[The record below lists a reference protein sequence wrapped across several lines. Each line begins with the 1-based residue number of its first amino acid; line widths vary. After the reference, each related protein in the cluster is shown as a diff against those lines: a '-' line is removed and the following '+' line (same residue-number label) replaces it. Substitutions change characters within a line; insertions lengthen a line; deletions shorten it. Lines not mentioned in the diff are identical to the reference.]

1 MPPLEKYYPF
11 PPYVTPYVTPYSPHI
26 SEWNSILGIHIY
38 IYIYIY
44 IQVLV
49 TLEKLHWLISEGEAA
64 LRPEKRSAGR
74 VCFYKAASVEWHP
87 RGVLGAIVPWNYP
100 FHNILNPVSA
110 AVFSGNA
117 IIVKVSEHSLWS
129 SRFYGRLIS
138 ACLSAAG
145 APADLV
151 QLVSGDGS
159 AGAALTR
166 EADLMTF
173 VGSTRV
179 GKMVPKEKH
188 LFCLFPNVAPPL
200 LPYVHNLIQKGDG
213 DGAQKKAFVLSLPKC
228 RTPTFAICP
237 QFISK
242 R

>member
-1 MPPLEKYYPF
+1 MEF
-11 PPYVTPYVTPYSPHI
+11 DFGDPY
-26 SEWNSILGIHIY
+26 IY

-179 GKMVPKEKH
+179 GKMV
-188 LFCLFPNVAPPL
+188 
-200 LPYVHNLIQKGDG
+200 
-213 DGAQKKAFVLSLPKC
+213 KKSICSLSLPKC

-237 QFISK
+237 EFNSK